1 MSEKKL
7 FDKKVAADDMSS
19 DFPVL
24 KPKSKPHGFGL
35 ERRSK
40 GAERMVLSIP
50 REIESAGAKRTLLR
64 RGV

>member
-40 GAERMVLSIP
+40 GAGEWRFLFP
-50 REIESAGAKRTLLR
+50 AK
-64 RGV
+64 

>member
-1 MSEKKL
+1 MERSCDRMSEKKL

-40 GAERMVLSIP
+40 GAGEWRFLFPV
-50 REIESAGAKRTLLR
+50 K
-64 RGV
+64 

>member
-24 KPKSKPHGFGL
+24 KPKSKPPGFDL

-40 GAERMVLSIP
+40 GAGEGRFLFPV
-50 REIESAGAKRTLLR
+50 K
-64 RGV
+64 